1 MADVWDGI
9 WKDFE
14 FEKGYKDTAD
24 NIDTYCFIKDYF
36 KGRKGQKILEVGCG
50 TGLTALIL
58 AEKYGLKPYLLDAS
72 IESIRICRENA
83 KRLKIKAAV
92 VKAYAQK
99 LPFPDRYFDVCLS
112 GGLLEH
118 FSAVDRLKALQ
129 EMCRVSKD
137 LVVIIVPN
145 AHNIPYRIGKLWR
158 ELLGKWIYGREDPP
172 SRSEL
177 RRLMENCNTNVESY
191 KIFGMNFRESLAW
204 PLPRT
209 DRFTKFL
216 RGKSVLDNFGCELVL
231 VVKKSKQKRSKKANS
246 KG

>member
-24 NIDTYCFIKDYF
+24 NIDAYYFMRDYF
-36 KGRKGQKILEVGCG
+36 RGRKGQKILEVGCG

-58 AEKYGLKPYLLDAS
+58 ADKYGLRPYLLDAS
-72 IESIRICRENA
+72 LESVRICRKNA

-99 LPFPDRYFDVCLS
+99 LPFPDGYFDICLS

-118 FSAVDRLKALQ
+118 LSAAGRLKALQ

-137 LVVIIVPN
+137 LVVVIVPN
-145 AHNIPYRIGKLWR
+145 AHNIPYRIGKFWR
-158 ELLGKWIYGREDPP
+158 ELLGKWIYGRENPL
-172 SRSEL
+172 SKGEFRQ
-177 RRLMENCNTNVESY
+177 LMKKCSTEVESHR
-191 KIFGMNFRESLAW
+191 IFGVKFRESLAW

-209 DRFTKFL
+209 DRFIRSL

-231 VVKKSKQKRSKKANS
+231 IIKKSKLKRGKKAH